1 VKTLAV
7 NPGAVKFFATQS
19 MALVMLASLPG
30 CVTESI
36 TGSVTDHAYSAIRDS
51 GVFQEMAERTG
62 LSALADTAAARY
74 AEAMSA
80 DDTPLDTV
88 GVPLTQLAGGLV
100 TGPRPPDLVRAA
112 LTEIAAEHGPAV
124 ARRMMVSAFTGG
136 AAMVT
141 GLPSMATG
149 AVAAHDKLM
158 AAQEAQAT
166 VDAAYAAAEAARAE
180 TALVPDEDRP
190 LEAVTLLKLVDQSS
204 GIRLTWNNPVTGA
217 GGAVALGDA
226 KTGEARPGSA
236 SVTCRPVL
244 REYVRESVSRNGLG
258 TICREG
264 LIWYDLS

>member
-7 NPGAVKFFATQS
+7 NSGAVKSVTARC
-19 MALVMLASLPG
+19 VVIGMLAALPG
-30 CVTESI
+30 CVTEKV
-36 TGSVTDHAYSAIRDS
+36 TESVTNHAYSAIHDS

-62 LSALADTAAARY
+62 LSDLADNAAARY
-74 AEAMSA
+74 AETMST
-80 DDTPLDTV
+80 DDMPMDTV
-88 GVPLTQLAGGLV
+88 GVPLTQLAGGVV
-100 TGPRPPDLVRAA
+100 TGPHPPDLVKAA

-149 AVAAHDKLM
+149 AVAAHDKLV
-158 AAQEAQAT
+158 AAQEAQVT
-166 VDAAYAAAEAARAE
+166 VDAAYAAAEATRAE

-190 LEAVTLLKLVDQSS
+190 LEAAALLRLVDQPA
-204 GIRLTWNNPVTGA
+204 GTRLTWNNPVTGA
-217 GGAVALGDA
+217 AGAVALGDA

-264 LIWYDLS
+264 SIWYDLS